1 MVIIDHKD
9 IVFPRKVIIG
19 PMTYNVIADPKTD
32 GGSFD
37 SLECKLTIGTKSLKK
52 DPTYVWSIINHEV
65 MEIVCATQRVRYD
78 DPSVEGDYKFFM
90 SHKEFE
96 NCMSEFSKVIVQFL
110 KLK

>member
-1 MVIIDHKD
+1 
-9 IVFPRKVIIG
+9 
-19 PMTYNVIADPKTD
+19 
-32 GGSFD
+32 
-37 SLECKLTIGTKSLKK
+37 
-52 DPTYVWSIINHEV
+52 